1 VGRKKTLADECGE
14 HESTGG
20 TEGEHKEDEPTG
32 NAKDE
37 GEPPAAVRA
46 SPTMPQTNASNR
58 NIGLYTGKTT
68 PTVPQFNK
76 FCQKTIRHPLKCL
89 KYTTP

>member
-1 VGRKKTLADECGE
+1 MYF
-14 HESTGG
+14 
-20 TEGEHKEDEPTG
+20 
-32 NAKDE
+32 
-37 GEPPAAVRA
+37 RA

-68 PTVPQFNK
+68 PTVPQFNN
-76 FCQKTIRHPLKCL
+76 FCQKTIGHSLKCL